1 MGDRAP
7 GAAWGGAV
15 QRAAPARPDPTG
27 RSTCLPRR
35 GRPSDH
41 RNRGRRGR
49 RGVARPA
56 SARVGEAV
64 AANTQGPPNLEGA
77 ESLAGAVNRWTRR
90 ASRSDVPGVRTAS
103 SLAASH
109 CQGAV
114 DESWRALTMPSAG
127 CAPRRSR
134 AARHSALVGELKLN
148 GQQWAAARPKRP
160 GASLQRAD
168 SQLSISPHTRG
179 FPPYAPARSRTW
191 IHRLGG
197 GCLIRWTTRAWPRTA
212 PGGPSKATGAAGA
225 R

>member
-41 RNRGRRGR
+41 RSRGR

-56 SARVGEAV
+56 SARVGETV
-64 AANTQGPPNLEGA
+64 AANTQGPSSPEGA
-77 ESLAGAVNRWTRR
+77 ASLAGAVNRWTRR

-109 CQGAV
+109 CQGAA
-114 DESWRALTMPSAG
+114 DESWRTLTMPSAG

-160 GASLQRAD
+160 GASLWRTA
-168 SQLSISPHTRG
+168 SQFSIPPHSRR
-179 FPPYAPARSRTW
+179 FPQNAPARSRTW

-197 GCLIRWTTRAWPRTA
+197 GCLIHWTTRAWPL
-212 PGGPSKATGAAGA
+212 AAGLSEG
-225 R
+225 